1 MRVGVDF
8 LKSKE
13 MKVRSR
19 RQARERIKYRI
30 RKKVRGTAE
39 CPRLCVYR
47 SLNHIYVQVIDDAA
61 AETLV
66 AAGSNEK
73 GFPTQRG
80 QNKQAAIE
88 LGKIVAARGLEK
100 GIEQVVFDRNG
111 FKYHGR
117 VRALAEAAR
126 EGGLKF

>member
-1 MRVGVDF
+1 
-8 LKSKE
+8 
-13 MKVRSR
+13 MKVRNR

-47 SLNHIYVQVIDDAA
+47 SLNHIYAQVIDDLASV
-61 AETLV
+61 TLV
-66 AAGSNEK
+66 AAGSSEK
-73 GFPTQRG
+73 DFPTQRG
-80 QNKQAAIE
+80 QNKQAATE
-88 LGKIVAARGLEK
+88 LGKIVAARSQEK